1 MITARKDL
9 LGAGIYYEDV
19 RPVACVVTENEPD
32 AMQSFRYDT
41 ENEDVFTVLASLDE
55 TPLDNNDNTLN
66 SADLQRIE
74 YKLNLTLDL
83 ISQLFAQ
90 HFALPEPAELRLSSE
105 RIAWKGRE
113 VKPEHS
119 LVSISLYLND
129 RYPKPIQLFGHMVA
143 APEKSEFQNH
153 AILLPMKFSVQDKLD
168 RFIFRQHRRCIAYS
182 KRGVRE

>member
-1 MITARKDL
+1 MTATEKNS

-19 RPVACVVTENEPD
+19 RPVACVVIENEPN

-83 ISQLFAQ
+83 VSQLFAQ
-90 HFALPEPAELRLSSE
+90 QFSLPEPAELRLSSE
-105 RIAWKGRE
+105 RIAWQGE
-113 VKPEHS
+113 VVKPEYS
-119 LVSISLYLND
+119 LVSISLYLSD
-129 RYPKPIQLFGHMVA
+129 RYPKPIQLFGHMVEA
-143 APEKSEFQNH
+143 TEESAFQNH
-153 AILLPMKFSVQDKLD
+153 AILLPTKFSVQDKLD
-168 RFIFRQHRRCIAYS
+168 RFIFRQHRRCIAHS
-182 KRGVRE
+182 KRGVRG